1 MKTQTP
7 APAGFIFPPC
17 LFVLHALVTFPRRF
31 CGVIFIYS
39 VSVIFINIIIFI
51 IIYIFI
57 IINIIIIII
66 GFFGLSEKAFAFF
79 GFLQKA
85 FCFLFSKKALWF
97 FGVFS
102 KKLSV
107 FLFSEKAQKYRKG
120 IGEK

>member
-7 APAGFIFPPC
+7 APAGFIFPTC
-17 LFVLHALVTFPRRF
+17 FFVLHALVVFPRRF

-66 GFFGLSEKAFAFF
+66 GFFGFSEKAF
-79 GFLQKA
+79 
-85 FCFLFSKKALWF
+85 
-97 FGVFS
+97 
-102 KKLSV
+102 V
-107 FLFSEKAQKYRKG
+107 FLGFCKRFSVL
-120 IGEK
+120 